1 MASDEQSKQN
11 PQETAKTG
19 PVGAKAEAGQSKQA
33 AAQSA
38 VQQSGQSASAD
49 AIALLK
55 NDHREVEKLF
65 AEYEQATNRSRK
77 QSIIQQVAQMLKIHA
92 ELEEQIFYPAVRQEA
107 EADDKL
113 DEAQVEH
120 DTVKILINAL
130 ESGARSEFRD
140 AKFKVLSEYVKHHV
154 QEEEASDGILEQ
166 GRKAGLDL
174 KQLGQQ
180 MAELKQELQADP
192 AQLRAV
198 PVSMGQFDQPKEST
212 AMRQGYDNGNGRGS
226 RGRDDRERDDQGRF
240 TSSRGGYDDDRGGS
254 SRSSRGYDDDRGRSS
269 RSSRDYDDDHGG
281 SSRSGRGGDRSGQG
295 SGQGSGWYG
304 DSQGHSEAARRG
316 WESRDDDD
324 RGGRSGGSRSSQ
336 GYDDDDRGGRSG
348 SSRGG
353 GTRSGGR
360 GGWFGDSEGHSE
372 ASRRGW
378 ESRDDD
384 DRGGGRSGSARS
396 SSSRY
401 EDDDRGGS
409 RSRQSDDDDRRYRS
423 RSRDDEDDRGRGRG
437 GWFGDSRGHSE
448 AARRG
453 WEDRR

>member
-19 PVGAKAEAGQSKQA
+19 PVGAKAEAGQTKQA

-269 RSSRDYDDDHGG
+269 RSSRDYDDD
-281 SSRSGRGGDRSGQG
+281 
-295 SGQGSGWYG
+295 
-304 DSQGHSEAARRG
+304 
-316 WESRDDDD
+316 
-324 RGGRSGGSRSSQ
+324 
-336 GYDDDDRGGRSG
+336 RGGRSG

>member
-11 PQETAKTG
+11 QQETAKSGTG
-19 PVGAKAEAGQSKQA
+19 GAKSEAGQAKQVT
-33 AAQSA
+33 AQSA
-38 VQQSGQSASAD
+38 TQQVGQSAGKD
-49 AIALLK
+49 AVALLK

-65 AEYEQATNRSRK
+65 AEYEKATNRSRK
-77 QSIIQQVAQMLKIHA
+77 QSIIQQVAQMLKIHS
-92 ELEEQIFYPAVRQEA
+92 ELEEKIYYPAVRQEA

-120 DTVKILINAL
+120 DTVKILINDL
-130 ESGARSEFRD
+130 ESGAQSEFRD

-174 KQLGQQ
+174 QQLGQQ
-180 MAELKQELQADP
+180 MAQLKQELQADP
-192 AQLRAV
+192 ARLRAV

-240 TSSRGGYDDDRGGS
+240 TSSRGSYDDDRGGW

-269 RSSRDYDDDHGG
+269 RSSRDYDDDRGS
-281 SSRSGRGGDRSGQG
+281 SSRSGRGGDRGGQG
-295 SGQGSGWYG
+295 AGWYG

-324 RGGRSGGSRSSQ
+324 RGGRSGGSRSSR

-353 GTRSGGR
+353 STRNGGR

-378 ESRDDD
+378 ENRDDD
-384 DRGGGRSGSARS
+384 DRGGRSGGGRA

-401 EDDDRGGS
+401 DDHERGGS
-409 RSRQSDDDDRRYRS
+409 RSRLSDDDDRRYRS
-423 RSRDDEDDRGRGRG
+423 RSRDDDDRGRGRG
-437 GWFGDSRGHSE
+437 GWFGDPRGHSE

>member
-11 PQETAKTG
+11 QQEAAKAGST
-19 PVGAKAEAGQSKQA
+19 GAKAEAGQAKQGTGQA
-33 AAQSA
+33 ASQQAAQGSGGTDA
-38 VQQSGQSASAD
+38 V
-49 AIALLK
+49 ALLK

-65 AEYEQATNRSRK
+65 AEYEKATNRSRK
-77 QSIIQQVAQMLKIHA
+77 QSIIEQVAQMLKIHS
-92 ELEEQIFYPAVRQEA
+92 ELEEKIFYPAVRQEA
-107 EADDKL
+107 EADAKL

-120 DTVKILINAL
+120 DTVKILINEL
-130 ESGARSEFRD
+130 ESGAQSEFRD

-154 QEEEASDGILEQ
+154 QEEEAADGILEQ

-180 MAELKQELQADP
+180 MADLKQELQADP
-192 AQLRAV
+192 SQLRAV

-226 RGRDDRERDDQGRF
+226 RGREDRERDDQGRF

-269 RSSRDYDDDHGG
+269 RSSRDYDDDRGG
-281 SSRSGRGGDRSGQG
+281 SSRSGRGGDRG
-295 SGQGSGWYG
+295 GQGSGWFG
-304 DSQGHSEAARRG
+304 DSEGHSEAARRG
-316 WESRDDDD
+316 WENRDDDD
-324 RGGRSGGSRSSQ
+324 RGGRSGGSRSSR

-353 GTRSGGR
+353 STRSGGR

-372 ASRRGW
+372 ALRRGW

-384 DRGGGRSGSARS
+384 DRGGRSGGGRS
-396 SSSRY
+396 SSSRGDY
-401 EDDDRGGS
+401 DDRGSS

-423 RSRDDEDDRGRGRG
+423 RSRDDDDDRGRGRG
-437 GWFGDSRGHSE
+437 GWFGDPRGHSE